1 MRCYLSDRF
10 VLKWLENPAVYDIKN
25 DELYELDIEAFEFFL
40 KCAEPA
46 GCDDSMANDL
56 FIEYCLSEG
65 ILTTEIV
72 TAKQPLPVKSPAP
85 SLRHLELQITNRCN
99 IRCKHCYIGSPEYN
113 ELSIGDM
120 KIILNE
126 FEEMQGLRLLIT
138 GGEPLMHSDF
148 TALNSLLPA
157 YGFRKILFTNGLLIN
172 KGILK
177 DLNVDEIQFSVDGME
192 RGHDIL
198 RGKGTYRI
206 VMQKIQDA
214 VEAGFAVSIATMVHR
229 ENLNEFDEMDA
240 LFKKIGIRDWTV
252 DVPCMF
258 GSFENNQE
266 LQSPPE
272 IAGKI
277 LLNYGFGGGL
287 HSGGEGYACGFHLA
301 SVLAN
306 GDICKCTFYSDRPL
320 GNIKDGLKKA
330 WMRASPVRLEYL
342 ECFKISC
349 RHIDECR
356 GGCRF
361 RAEITE
367 GALNKDIYKCY
378 GYGIIENK
386 QGHEAPV
393 IPKERGVLI
402 WL

>member
-198 RGKGTYRI
+198 RGKGTYRT

-214 VEAGFAVSIATMVHR
+214 VEAGFTVSIATMVHR
-229 ENLNEFDEMDA
+229 ENLNEFNEMDA

-252 DVPCMF
+252 DIPCMF

-266 LQSPPE
+266 LQAHPE

-306 GDICKCTFYSDRPL
+306 GDICKCAFYSDRPL

-393 IPKERGVLI
+393 IPKKGGC
-402 WL
+402 